1 MHLARLHPGARA
13 TRTGKR
19 ITLAGW
25 LPGLQLR
32 RVAAGSR
39 AHESSSAF
47 MLSERRHFK
56 ASNRFQGLRELA
68 AAAARFRS
76 FEIPAGL
83 IILSITWPSSQ
94 AARRLIKFKSQ
105 IAAARPIIWAAGL
118 KRRDPISASQ
128 PTATHSIVGCA
139 KLAPVCV
146 GRPVSGY
153 DFWAPPWPSSSLQ
166 PPKSVNQN

>member
-1 MHLARLHPGARA
+1 
-13 TRTGKR
+13 
-19 ITLAGW
+19 
-25 LPGLQLR
+25 
-32 RVAAGSR
+32 
-39 AHESSSAF
+39 

-56 ASNRFQGLRELA
+56 ASNRFQGLRELAAA

-128 PTATHSIVGCA
+128 PPI
-139 KLAPVCV
+139 
-146 GRPVSGY
+146 R
-153 DFWAPPWPSSSLQ
+153 
-166 PPKSVNQN
+166 